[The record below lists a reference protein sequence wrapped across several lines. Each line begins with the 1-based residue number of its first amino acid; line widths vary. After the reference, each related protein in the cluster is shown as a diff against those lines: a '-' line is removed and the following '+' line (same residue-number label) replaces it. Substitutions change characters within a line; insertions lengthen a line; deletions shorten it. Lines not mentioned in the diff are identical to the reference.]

1 MTGILIADEH
11 AVVREGLRLHLE
23 ANEDWKIV
31 AEAVDG
37 REAILK
43 IEETKP
49 DVAILALALPLL
61 NGVELTRQIRA
72 RVPKTEVVIFTL
84 HNIENVA
91 SSLREAGARGCVLK
105 SEPMTHLIEAVQS
118 AANHKPYFPSAMAA
132 RPNASGSP
140 LTDREREIVQLIA
153 EGYSTKAIARL
164 LGISFKT
171 VDTHRMNIMRKLAL
185 CKSAELVRYAV
196 RNQIAAR

>member
-37 REAILK
+37 RDAILK
-43 IEETKP
+43 IEATKP

-72 RVPKTEVVIFTL
+72 RVPHTEVVIFTL

-132 RPNASGSP
+132 RPNVSGSP

-153 EGYSTKAIARL
+153 DGYSNKAMARL

-196 RNQIAAR
+196 RNQIAAM

>member
-1 MTGILIADEH
+1 MTGILIADEY

-23 ANEDWKIV
+23 ANEDWQIV
-31 AEAVDG
+31 AEAADG

-43 IEETKP
+43 TVETKP

-61 NGVELTRQIRA
+61 NGVDLTRQIRA

-84 HNIENVA
+84 HNIEKLA
-91 SSLREAGARGCVLK
+91 TCLRDAGARGCVLK

-118 AANHKPYFPSAMAA
+118 AADHKPYITPAMSG
-132 RPNASGSP
+132 RSNGSP

-153 EGYSTKAIARL
+153 EGYSNKVIARL

-171 VDTHRMNIMRKLAL
+171 VDAHRFNIMRKLEF
-185 CKSAELVRYAV
+185 CKSTELVRYAV
-196 RNQIAAR
+196 RNQLAAA

>member
-72 RVPKTEVVIFTL
+72 RVPQTEVVIFTL

-132 RPNASGSP
+132 RPNASVSP

-196 RNQIAAR
+196 RNQIAAM

>member
-1 MTGILIADEH
+1 MTRILIADEH

-31 AEAVDG
+31 AEAADG
-37 REAILK
+37 REAILRTV
-43 IEETKP
+43 ETEP
-49 DVAILALALPLL
+49 DVAILALALPRL
-61 NGVELTRQIRA
+61 NGIELTRQIRA

-84 HNIENVA
+84 HNIENLA
-91 SSLREAGARGCVLK
+91 ASLRDAGAHGCVLK

-118 AANHKPYFPSAMAA
+118 AAQHRPYSRGAMS
-132 RPNASGSP
+132 NQSNGSP

-153 EGYSTKAIARL
+153 EGYSNKAIARL

-171 VDTHRMNIMRKLAL
+171 VDTHRLNIMRKLAF
-185 CKSAELVRYAV
+185 CKSTELVRYAV
-196 RNQIAAR
+196 RNQLAAA